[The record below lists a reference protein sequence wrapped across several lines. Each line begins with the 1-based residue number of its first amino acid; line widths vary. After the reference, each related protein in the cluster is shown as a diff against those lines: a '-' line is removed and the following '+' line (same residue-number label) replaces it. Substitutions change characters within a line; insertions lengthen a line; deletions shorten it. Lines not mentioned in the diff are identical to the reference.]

1 MTAVPAASLPTRLAV
16 VEGAVRTLSFTPAL
30 ARLVTVPFG
39 AGVAGVG
46 AVVVAETPGPTNE
59 QIETWV

>member
-1 MTAVPAASLPTRLAV
+1 MPTTLAV
-16 VEGAVRTLSFTPAL
+16 VEGAVRTLNFTAAL

-46 AVVVAETPGPTNE
+46 AAVVAETPGPTNE